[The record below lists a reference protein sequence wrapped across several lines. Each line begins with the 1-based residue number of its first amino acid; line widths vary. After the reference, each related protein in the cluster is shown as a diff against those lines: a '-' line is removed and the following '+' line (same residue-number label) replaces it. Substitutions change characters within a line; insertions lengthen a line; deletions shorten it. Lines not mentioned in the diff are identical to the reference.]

1 MRLVRRRFLQLAP
14 VVLAA
19 PLVSRLARAQ
29 AYPSRPVR
37 VIVTTGPGGQG
48 DTTARLIAQKLSEN
62 LGQSFYVENVVGGG
76 GNIAHGVA
84 ARAAPDG
91 HTILAAGGA
100 FVANPSL
107 YAKIPYDPHKD
118 FAPITLVCSSTH
130 VLAVHPSVPAHSV
143 GELVAVARANPG
155 TLSYASA
162 GRGTPAHLAGEL
174 FKLAFAADITH
185 VPFNG
190 GGPGVTAAVGGH
202 VPITVSA
209 LPTALPH
216 AKAGSVAG
224 ARADERQAVLA
235 SARRADHGGGHRA
248 AARSRHPDR
257 PARAGRHAEGDH
269 RSAAIARSPR
279 SSRCR
284 SSGSASWRSASSRSP
299 ARPMSSPTG
308 SRRKSRSGR
317 KSSATRISACS
328 DTEEFP
334 ETVVPAQVGTHDAAE
349 RVAG

>member
-14 VVLAA
+14 VALAA

-29 AYPSRPVR
+29 IYPSRPVR

-100 FVANPSL
+100 FVASPSL
-107 YAKIPYDPHKD
+107 SAKIPYDPHKD

-216 AKAGSVAG
+216 AKAGTL
-224 ARADERQAVLA
+224 RALA
-235 SARRADHGGGHRA
+235 LMSARRSSLLPDVPTMAEATGQPLEADILTGLLAPGGTPKEIIDLLYREVAKIVAVPEFRERLVALGFEPIA
-248 AARSRHPDR
+248 STPDEF
-257 PARAGRHAEGDH
+257 ADWIKTE
-269 RSAAIARSPR
+269 IAKWAKVIR
-279 SSRCR
+279 
-284 SSGSASWRSASSRSP
+284 
-299 ARPMSSPTG
+299 
-308 SRRKSRSGR
+308 
-317 KSSATRISACS
+317 
-328 DTEEFP
+328 
-334 ETVVPAQVGTHDAAE
+334 DANIG
-349 RVAG
+349 VQ

>member
-1 MRLVRRRFLQLAP
+1 MTLVRRQFLHLASGA
-14 VVLAA
+14 LAA
-19 PLVSRLARAQ
+19 PFISRPAPAQ

-48 DTTARLIAQKLSEN
+48 DTTARLIAQKLTEN
-62 LGQSFYVENVVGGG
+62 LGQSFYVENVAGGG

-84 ARAAPDG
+84 ARAASDG

-143 GELVAVARANPG
+143 GELVAAARANPG

-216 AKAGSVAG
+216 VKAGSL
-224 ARADERQAVLA
+224 RALA
-235 SARRADHGGGHRA
+235 LMSAK
-248 AARSRHPDR
+248 
-257 PARAGRHAEGDH
+257 
-269 RSAAIARSPR
+269 R
-279 SSRCR
+279 SSLLPDVPTMAEATGQPLEADILTGLLAPGGTPKEIIDLLYREV
-284 SSGSASWRSASSRSP
+284 
-299 ARPMSSPTG
+299 ARIVAVPEFRERLVGLGFEP
-308 SRRKSRSGR
+308 
-317 KSSATRISACS
+317 IACTP
-328 DTEEFP
+328 DEFADWIKTEIAKWAK
-334 ETVVPAQVGTHDAAE
+334 VIRDANIG
-349 RVAG
+349 VQ

>member
-216 AKAGSVAG
+216 AKAGTL
-224 ARADERQAVLA
+224 RALA
-235 SARRADHGGGHRA
+235 LMSARRSSLLPDVPTMAEATGQPLEADILTGLLAPGGTPKEIIDLLYREVAKIVAVPEFRERLVALGFEPIA
-248 AARSRHPDR
+248 STPDEF
-257 PARAGRHAEGDH
+257 ADWIKTE
-269 RSAAIARSPR
+269 IAKWAKVIR
-279 SSRCR
+279 
-284 SSGSASWRSASSRSP
+284 
-299 ARPMSSPTG
+299 
-308 SRRKSRSGR
+308 
-317 KSSATRISACS
+317 
-328 DTEEFP
+328 
-334 ETVVPAQVGTHDAAE
+334 DANIG
-349 RVAG
+349 VQ

>member
-216 AKAGSVAG
+216 AKAGTL
-224 ARADERQAVLA
+224 RPLA
-235 SARRADHGGGHRA
+235 LMSARRSSLLPDVPTMAEATGQPLEADILTGLLAPGGTPKEIIDLLYREVAKIVAVPEFRERLVALGFEPIA
-248 AARSRHPDR
+248 STPDEF
-257 PARAGRHAEGDH
+257 ADWIKTE
-269 RSAAIARSPR
+269 IAKWAKVIR
-279 SSRCR
+279 
-284 SSGSASWRSASSRSP
+284 
-299 ARPMSSPTG
+299 
-308 SRRKSRSGR
+308 
-317 KSSATRISACS
+317 
-328 DTEEFP
+328 
-334 ETVVPAQVGTHDAAE
+334 DANIG
-349 RVAG
+349 VQ